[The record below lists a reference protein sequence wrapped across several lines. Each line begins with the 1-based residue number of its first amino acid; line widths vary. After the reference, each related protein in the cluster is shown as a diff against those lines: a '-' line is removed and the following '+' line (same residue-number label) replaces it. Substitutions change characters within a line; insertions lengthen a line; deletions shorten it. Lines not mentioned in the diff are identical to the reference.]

1 MFVVTVNEKN
11 RSLFE
16 HMVAEE
22 FRNRGAADALIVWKS
37 LN

>member
-1 MFVVTVNEKN
+1 MFVVTVDEKN

-22 FRNRGAADALIVWKS
+22 FLIPWIKRDIMCWAL
-37 LN
+37 